1 MQQEIQN
8 TLETLEEGKIII
20 YPTDTIWGIGCDA
33 TNFEAVEKI
42 YNISQRK
49 ETDSMIILMDS
60 IQMLH
65 KYIPEVP
72 EVAYDI
78 IEQSEDPITI
88 IYDNPRGLAKNLIAQ
103 DNSIAVRIP
112 KDEFLLKLIHKF
124 RKPIVATTANVY
136 GDKIPMYYSEINPN
150 LLNQVDYVV
159 NLEREKVATKLSS
172 IIKLKS
178 NGQVFILR
186 K

>member
-8 TLETLEEGKIII
+8 TLDTLKEGKIII

-33 TNFEAVEKI
+33 TNVDAVQRI

-49 ETDSMIILMDS
+49 EKGSMIILMDS

-88 IYDNPRGLAKNLIAQ
+88 IFDNPKGLAKNLIAQ
-103 DNSIAVRIP
+103 DNSIAIRIP
-112 KDEFLLKLIHKF
+112 KNEFLLKLIQKF
-124 RKPIVATTANVY
+124 RKPIVSISAYVN
-136 GDKIPMYYSEINPN
+136 GDKIPMKYSEINPK
-150 LLNQVDYVV
+150 LFNQVDYVV
-159 NLEREKVATKLSS
+159 DFEREKVATKLSS

-178 NGQVFILR
+178 NGQVFIIR